1 MEENKFDYKQFI
13 GFALIALIGVFWLN
27 TMKPSEEE
35 AAAAAAEKT
44 TTAQVPTQS
53 ADATKEAVVAE
64 TTLDLTDS
72 TQLAKYK
79 SASGAFGFNVENV
92 SMDEVTT
99 LENELLSLKISN
111 KGGQIVEARVKGQ
124 LVKGQFEELKTYDSL
139 PVYLIKD
146 GNSSFGLNLTTSDN
160 RLINTKDQPFE
171 PTYTENDSTKVL
183 SMKLKVA
190 ADKYLEY
197 RYEIKDDYMVDF
209 TVRSQGLNGVIN
221 ASQPINME
229 WKLKSFR
236 HAKSVT
242 YENRYTDIHYE
253 FEEGKDSYLGQAT
266 DEETI
271 TDVTWLGYK
280 QHFFSSILLTDKAF
294 KKATLSTENIVDAE
308 MPEKEVEFL
317 KQFGASIPLEL
328 NGGELNYT
336 MDIYH
341 GPTDYDILSGY
352 DRNLD
357 EIVPLGWGIFG
368 WINRYFL
375 IPLFGLLS
383 AFLPAGIAIIVMTI
397 LVRLLLSPVTY
408 KSYVSQAKMKV
419 IRPEINE
426 INEKFKGDA
435 MKKQQ
440 ETMKLYGKAGV
451 SPMAGCIPALMQI
464 PVFYA
469 LFMFFPS
476 AFELRQKSFLW
487 AEDLSSYDTI
497 YKFPEGFSIPLYG
510 DHISLFPILASIAIF
525 FYMKMTTGQQMSSMQ
540 QPTQEGMPDMSKM
553 MKYMMYFSPLM
564 MLFFFNNYAS
574 GLSLYYFVSNL
585 ITIGIML
592 VIKNYI
598 IDEEKIHAKIEE
610 NKKKPKKQNRFQK
623 KMQDMMEQ
631 AEAQKRANA
640 KK

>member
-13 GFALIALIGVFWLN
+13 GFALLALVGVFWIN
-27 TMKPSEEE
+27 SMQPTEEE
-35 AAAAAAEKT
+35 IAAQEAEEKAKT
-44 TTAQVPTQS
+44 EQVTSNTT
-53 ADATKEAVVAE
+53 DAKTEAIQE

-72 TQLAKYK
+72 VQAAQYK
-79 SASGAFGFNVENV
+79 SKLGAFGFAAATT
-92 SMDEVTT
+92 SMDQVTT
-99 LENELLSLKISN
+99 LENDVLSLKISN
-111 KGGQIVEARVKGQ
+111 KGGQIVEA
-124 LVKGQFEELKTYDSL
+124 LVKGQKVKGEFEELKTYDSL

-146 GNSSFGLNLTTSDN
+146 GNASFNLNLSTTDN
-160 RLINTKDQPFE
+160 RVINTKDLAFE
-171 PTYTENDSTKVL
+171 PTYTENGDTKVL

-197 RYEIKDDYMVDF
+197 RYEMKDDYMIDF
-209 TVRSQGLNGVIN
+209 TVRSQGLSNVIN
-221 ASQPINME
+221 ASQEVNME

-242 YENRYTDIHYE
+242 YENRYTDLHYE
-253 FEEGKDSYLGQAT
+253 YDEGKDSYLGQAT
-266 DEETI
+266 EEEKI
-271 TDVTWLGYK
+271 NDVTWLGYK
-280 QHFFSSILLTDKAF
+280 QHFFSSILLTDTAF
-294 KKATLSTENIVDAE
+294 KTATLSTDNIVDSD

-317 KQFGASIPLEL
+317 KQFGATIPLEL
-328 NGGELNYT
+328 KGGELNYN
-336 MDIYH
+336 MDLYN
-341 GPTDYDILSGY
+341 GPTDYEVLTSY

-383 AFLPAGIAIIVMTI
+383 AFLPAGIAIVVMTI
-397 LVRLLLSPVTY
+397 LVRLLLSPITY
-408 KSYVSQAKMKV
+408 KSYLSQAKMKV

-426 INEKFKGDA
+426 INEKYKDDA

-440 ETMKLYGKAGV
+440 ETMKLYSKAGV
-451 SPMAGCIPALMQI
+451 SPMAGCVPALLQI

-497 YKFPEGFSIPLYG
+497 VDLPFNIPIYG

-525 FYMKMTTGQQMSSMQ
+525 FYMRMTTGQQMAAQ
-540 QPTQEGMPDMSKM
+540 APPQEGMPDMSKM

-598 IDEEKIHAKIEE
+598 IDNDKIHAQIEE

-623 KMQDMMEQ
+623 KMQEMMEQ
-631 AEAQKRANA
+631 AEAQKKANA
-640 KK
+640 KKKK

>member
-13 GFALIALIGVFWLN
+13 GFALIALIGVFWLKS
-27 TMKPSEEE
+27 TQPTDEE
-35 AAAAAAEKT
+35 AAALAAEKAKTEQVITQT
-44 TTAQVPTQS
+44 T
-53 ADATKEAVVAE
+53 DATKAAVIQE

-79 SASGAFGFNVENV
+79 STTGAFGFNAENV
-92 SMDEVTT
+92 PMDGVTT

-111 KGGQIVEARVKGQ
+111 KGGQIVEVHLKGQMVKGEFKK
-124 LVKGQFEELKTYDSL
+124 LTTYDSL

-146 GNSSFGLNLTTSDN
+146 GNSSFGLNLTTAEN
-160 RLINTKDQPFE
+160 RVINTKDSPFE

-209 TVRSQGLNGVIN
+209 TVRSQGLNSMIN

-242 YENRYTDIHYE
+242 YENRYTDLHYE
-253 FEEGKDSYLGQAT
+253 YDEGKDSYLGQAT
-266 DEETI
+266 DEEKLNN
-271 TDVTWLGYK
+271 VTWLGYK
-280 QHFFSSILLTDKAF
+280 QHFFSSILLTDTAF
-294 KKATLSTENIVDAE
+294 KTATLSTENIVDSEMAE
-308 MPEKEVEFL
+308 KDVEFL

-328 NGGELNYT
+328 NGGELNYN
-336 MDIYH
+336 MNMYH
-341 GPTDYDILSGY
+341 GPTDYDILSEY

-368 WINRYFL
+368 WINRFFL
-375 IPLFGLLS
+375 IPLFGFLS
-383 AFLPAGIAIIVMTI
+383 AFLPAGVAVVIMTI

-408 KSYVSQAKMKV
+408 KSYLSQAKMKV
-419 IRPEINE
+419 IRPEVNE
-426 INEKFKGDA
+426 INEKFKDDA

-497 YKFPEGFSIPLYG
+497 YQFPEGFSIPLYG

-525 FYMKMTTGQQMSSMQ
+525 FYMKMTTGQQMMAQ
-540 QPTQEGMPDMSKM
+540 QPSKDGMPDMSKM

-598 IDEEKIHAKIEE
+598 IDDAKIHAKIEE

-623 KMQDMMEQ
+623 KMQTMMEQ
-631 AEAQKRANA
+631 AEEQK
-640 KK
+640 KKNGKK